1 MFSFNAQPLVFVFL
15 TFLTFFSLV
24 SASPISVT
32 QRDVWT
38 PAVITPTTGTTWTA
52 GKTYTVTWDTSS
64 PPAQITNPNGQIYL
78 RQGDATQSSPIAQ
91 GFALSA
97 GEANVTVPANVT
109 AGDDWRVVLFGDS
122 GNWSNVF
129 TIVLAA

>member
-1 MFSFNAQPLVFVFL
+1 MFSFNAQPLFFVFFA
-15 TFLTFFSLV
+15 FLTFFSLV
-24 SASPISVT
+24 SASPISAT

-52 GKTYTVTWDTSS
+52 GKTYTVTWDNSS
-64 PPAQITNPNGQIYL
+64 PPTQITNPNGQIYL

-97 GEANVTVPANVT
+97 GEVNVTVPTNVT

-129 TIVLAA
+129 SIVLAA